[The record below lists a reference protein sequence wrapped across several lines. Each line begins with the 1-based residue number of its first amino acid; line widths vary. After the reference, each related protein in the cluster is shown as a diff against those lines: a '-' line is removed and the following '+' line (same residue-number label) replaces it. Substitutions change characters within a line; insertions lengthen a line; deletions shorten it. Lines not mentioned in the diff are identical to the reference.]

1 MQTQRSRAGRWIIVA
16 AFALPAFASM
26 PGCQS
31 TSGGESSAD
40 YASDASV
47 TARVKAALLADPGL
61 KSLAVSVATYR
72 GVVQLSGNVNSEEQI
87 QKAVA
92 VTRSVSGV
100 QSISNDL
107 HIKPQ

>member
-1 MQTQRSRAGRWIIVA
+1 MRNQYSILGRLVVLA
-16 AFALPAFASM
+16 MLALPVAFVA
-26 PGCQS
+26 GCKS
-31 TSGGESSAD
+31 TPAGESAGD

-72 GVVQLSGNVNSEEQI
+72 GVVQLSGNVNSEEEI

-92 VTRSVSGV
+92 VSRSVSGV
-100 QSISNDL
+100 QSINNDL